1 MALQEVH
8 PMGADSAS
16 GRRTTQGR
24 HRTFD
29 TEGIR
34 RAQVIVDDFQ
44 TAVDESGD
52 VMITVREAAIDV
64 GHFRTDRGSALTGAA
79 PGRTTANDIT
89 QFHYG
94 GLAIQDLADARMLL
108 NLSSSARHRRRAAVG
123 TNCHSG
129 RGKSQDSS
137 EHAAQ

>member
-16 GRRTTQGR
+16 GRRTTRGR

-34 RAQVIVDDFQ
+34 RAQAIVDDFQ

-52 VMITVREAAIDV
+52 VSIITVREA
-64 GHFRTDRGSALTGAA
+64 GSTSATSGLTGAA
-79 PGRTTANDIT
+79 R
-89 QFHYG
+89 
-94 GLAIQDLADARMLL
+94 
-108 NLSSSARHRRRAAVG
+108 
-123 TNCHSG
+123 
-129 RGKSQDSS
+129 
-137 EHAAQ
+137 